1 MTNTSFNPELLAK
14 YGVVDI
20 SEFAYKMYEHKVAKE
35 EDAVKEMAF
44 ALSDEEA
51 QVISD
56 EITTLLYWDALD
68 EEIAESQIIAE
79 FYLNRS
85 L

>member
-1 MTNTSFNPELLAK
+1 MTNTSFNPELLAR

-20 SEFAYKMYEHKVAKE
+20 SDFAYKMYEHKVAKE
-35 EDAVKEMAF
+35 EEAVKEMAM

-51 QVISD
+51 QVVSD
-56 EITTLLYWDALD
+56 EITTILYWDALD
-68 EEIAESQIIAE
+68 EGISEWQIIAD
-79 FYLNRS
+79 FYLDRS